1 MHLKVKKKDIFSA
14 IDIMLKND
22 VITSINKGF
31 STILPFTILG
41 SLFMLIGNFPLN
53 SIKEFI
59 VEFNLKTIIEL
70 PYILTFNIISIY
82 LVFAIA
88 FHYGNLLELNSIS
101 SGFIGLLSFLIVT
114 PLFDNT
120 KYIKISMEWL
130 GAKGM
135 FVAIIISIFS
145 IKIYSFA
152 IKKGW
157 TIKIPDSV
165 PIEVLQSFSSLIPI
179 ILVACIMLVCKFIF
193 ELTKFGNIHNFI
205 YSLFQLP
212 LQSLGNSLLAIII
225 FSCISNFLWW
235 FGIHGSLLIKSITTP
250 IFLPLAIQNLEAF
263 QSGKSLPYIYTSSF
277 NGVYNFG
284 GAGMTL
290 ALTLLM
296 LFFSKSTNYSTL
308 GRLSI
313 ISNIFNI
320 NEPIIFGT
328 PILLNPIMF
337 VPFVVSPIICTIVP
351 YFLTNVGILPKLISI
366 QIPSTTPFIISGLI
380 QGGWRVAVMQVVLLF
395 LTMAIY
401 FPFFKYL
408 DNSALQKENNKK

>member
-1 MHLKVKKKDIFSA
+1 
-14 IDIMLKND
+14 
-22 VITSINKGF
+22 
-31 STILPFTILG
+31 
-41 SLFMLIGNFPLN
+41 
-53 SIKEFI
+53 
-59 VEFNLKTIIEL
+59 
-70 PYILTFNIISIY
+70 
-82 LVFAIA
+82 
-88 FHYGNLLELNSIS
+88 
-101 SGFIGLLSFLIVT
+101 
-114 PLFDNT
+114 
-120 KYIKISMEWL
+120 
-130 GAKGM
+130 
-135 FVAIIISIFS
+135 
-145 IKIYSFA
+145 
-152 IKKGW
+152 
-157 TIKIPDSV
+157 
-165 PIEVLQSFSSLIPI
+165 
-179 ILVACIMLVCKFIF
+179 
-193 ELTKFGNIHNFI
+193 
-205 YSLFQLP
+205 
-212 LQSLGNSLLAIII
+212 
-225 FSCISNFLWW
+225 
-235 FGIHGSLLIKSITTP
+235 
-250 IFLPLAIQNLEAF
+250 
-263 QSGKSLPYIYTSSF
+263 
-277 NGVYNFG
+277 
-284 GAGMTL
+284 MTL